1 MKESDPNTQLEE
13 SLRFESLLNDISV
26 RFVNLPAE
34 RIDAEI
40 EDVQRLIC
48 ECLSLEFSTLWQ
60 WSDEAPHFLTI
71 THLFSQQGWPP
82 RTPGIDARKELP
94 WLFEKLTRGE
104 ALTIVT
110 EEMPPEAA
118 VDREFRRK
126 YNLKSSVVI
135 PLSAGRGPLIG
146 ILGFHC
152 MKSERTWPDVIVKR
166 LHLVAQIF
174 ANALFR
180 KRSERELRE
189 SQARLS
195 MAVEAAGVGLWSLE
209 IDTGLFWANSQA
221 KDIFHLPADET
232 LTYQRF
238 VSALLHR
245 DDRERVSQAVQASMQ
260 SDADLGVEYRIVLP
274 DGSIR
279 WILSKGKRRL
289 KPTGEAAQLM
299 GASIDISQRK
309 HMEERLRLQ
318 VEEIEGLRRKLERE
332 NIYLRQEI
340 ELQHV
345 HDEIVGGSPRMRQT
359 LAKVEQVARTDTT
372 VLIEGETGTGKE
384 LLAMSVHRL
393 SARKQRP
400 LVTVNCASL
409 PPTLIESELFGR
421 EKGAYTGA
429 LTRMAGRF
437 EVADRG
443 TLFLDEIGE
452 LPLDVQAK
460 LLRVLEQ
467 GRFERLGSNRTL
479 QVDVRI
485 IAATNQHLSQQV
497 AAGRF
502 RKDLFYRLNVF
513 PITLPPLRE
522 RAEDIPSLVWAFVR
536 QYEKKMGKRV
546 DHIPRKSM
554 DNLQHYAWP
563 GNVRE
568 LRNVIER
575 ALIGCVDRT
584 LDVRVPQDAFP
595 EAPEGRNL
603 EDTERRHILSVLKQ
617 TGWRLSGPGGAAD
630 ILGLKR
636 TTLHSKMKKLGIRR
650 SPLGMP

>member
-1 MKESDPNTQLEE
+1 MTKLTPNTQLEE
-13 SLRFESLLNDISV
+13 SLRFESLLNEISV

-34 RIDAEI
+34 RIDAAI

-48 ECLSLEFSTLWQ
+48 ECLSLDLSTLWQ
-60 WSDEAPHFLTI
+60 WSDKAPHFLTI
-71 THLFSQQGWPP
+71 THLYSPWGWPP
-82 RTPGIDARKELP
+82 RTQGIDAQKELP
-94 WLFEKLTRGE
+94 WLFEQITRGE
-104 ALTIVT
+104 ALTIIT

-118 VDREFRRK
+118 IDRDFRRK
-126 YNLKSSVVI
+126 HNLKSSVVI

-152 MKSERTWPDVIVKR
+152 VKSERTWPDLIVKR
-166 LHLVAQIF
+166 FHLVAQIF

-180 KRSERELRE
+180 KRKDQELLESE
-189 SQARLS
+189 ARLNL
-195 MAVEAAGVGLWSLE
+195 ATEAAGVGLWIME
-209 IDTGLFWANSQA
+209 IDTGFIWVTPQA
-221 KDIFHLPADET
+221 KDIFHLAADEK
-232 LTYQRF
+232 LNYERF
-238 VSALLHR
+238 NRAIHP
-245 DDRERVSQAVQASMQ
+245 DDRQRVYQAIQASIQ
-260 SDADLGVEYRIVLP
+260 SDADLDVEYRIVLP

-289 KPTGEAAQLM
+289 RPTGEAAQLT

-309 HMEERLRLQ
+309 QMEERLRLQ
-318 VEEIEGLRRKLERE
+318 VEEIEGLKRKLERE

-345 HDEIVGGSPRMRQT
+345 HDEIVGRSAPMRQT
-359 LAKVEQVARTDTT
+359 LAKVEQVARTDAT

-384 LLAMSVHRL
+384 LLAKSVHRL
-393 SARKQRP
+393 SARTQRP
-400 LVTVNCASL
+400 MVTVNCASL

-429 LTRMAGRF
+429 LTRMTGRF
-437 EVADRG
+437 ELADRG

-467 GRFERLGSNRTL
+467 GRFERLGSNQTL

-485 IAATNQHLSQQV
+485 IAATNQDLSQQV
-497 AAGRF
+497 VAGKF

-522 RAEDIPSLVWAFVR
+522 RPEDIPSLVWAFVR

-546 DHIPRKSM
+546 DQIPRKSM
-554 DNLQHYAWP
+554 DKLQQYAWP

-575 ALIGCVDRT
+575 ALIECTGRT
-584 LDVRVPQDAFP
+584 LDLHLPQASFT

-603 EDTERRHILSVLKQ
+603 EDIERRHILSVLKQ
-617 TGWRLSGPGGAAD
+617 TGGRLSGPGGAAD

-650 SPLGMP
+650 SPQVMP

>member
-1 MKESDPNTQLEE
+1 MTKLIPNTQQEE
-13 SLRFESLLNDISV
+13 SQRFESLLNEISV

-48 ECLSLEFSTLWQ
+48 ECLFLDLSTLWQ
-60 WSDEAPHFLTI
+60 WSGKTPDSLTI
-71 THLFSQQGWPP
+71 THLYSPGGWPP
-82 RTPGIDARKELP
+82 RPEEIDGRKELP
-94 WLFEKLTRGE
+94 WCFEQLTRGE
-104 ALTIVT
+104 ALTILT

-118 VDREFRRK
+118 LDRDYRRK
-126 YNLKSSVVI
+126 HNLKSSVVI
-135 PLSAGRGPLIG
+135 PLSAGKGPLIG

-152 MKSERTWPDVIVKR
+152 VKSERTWPDQIVKR
-166 LHLVAQIF
+166 FHLVAQIF

-180 KRSERELRE
+180 KRSDQELRE
-189 SQARLS
+189 SKARLNL
-195 MAVEAAGVGLWSLE
+195 ATEAAGVGLWIME
-209 IDTGLFWANSQA
+209 IDTGFIWVNSQA
-221 KDIFHLPADET
+221 RDIFHFAADEK
-232 LTYQRF
+232 LNYERLNGVIQP
-238 VSALLHR
+238 
-245 DDRERVSQAVQASMQ
+245 DDRQRVHQAVQASIQ
-260 SDADLGVEYRIVLP
+260 SDAHLGVEYRIVLP

-279 WILSKGKRRL
+279 WVLSNGKRRL
-289 KPTGEAAQLM
+289 RPTGEAAQLM

-309 HMEERLRLQ
+309 QMEERLRMQ
-318 VEEIEGLRRKLERE
+318 VEEIEVLKRKLEME

-345 HDEIVGGSPRMRQT
+345 HDEIVGRSAPMRQT
-359 LAKVEQVARTDTT
+359 LAKVEQVARTDAT

-384 LLAMSVHRL
+384 ILATAVHRL
-393 SARKQRP
+393 STRKERP

-421 EKGAYTGA
+421 ERGAYTGA
-429 LTRMAGRF
+429 LTRMTGRF
-437 EVADRG
+437 EVANRG

-467 GRFERLGSNRTL
+467 GRFERLGSTQTL

-485 IAATNQHLSQQV
+485 IAATNQDLSQQV
-497 AAGRF
+497 VAGRF

-522 RAEDIPSLVWAFVR
+522 RLEDIPSLVWAFVR

-554 DNLQHYAWP
+554 DKLQQYTWP

-575 ALIGCVDRT
+575 ALIECT
-584 LDVRVPQDAFP
+584 AEPWMCIC
-595 EAPEGRNL
+595 
-603 EDTERRHILSVLKQ
+603 RRPLL
-617 TGWRLSGPGGAAD
+617 P
-630 ILGLKR
+630 
-636 TTLHSKMKKLGIRR
+636 KLRAEVTFVYG
-650 SPLGMP
+650 

>member
-1 MKESDPNTQLEE
+1 MTKSNLNTQLEE

-48 ECLSLEFSTLWQ
+48 ECLSLDLSSLWQ
-60 WSDEAPHFLTI
+60 WSDKAPHFLTL
-71 THLFSQQGWPP
+71 THLHGPP
-82 RTPGIDARKELP
+82 DGPERPQGIDGRKELP
-94 WLFEKLTRGE
+94 WLFEKMTNGE
-104 ALTIVT
+104 ALTIIT
-110 EEMPPEAA
+110 EEMPPGAELDQ
-118 VDREFRRK
+118 VFRRK
-126 YNLKSSVVI
+126 FNVKSSVII

-146 ILGFHC
+146 VLSFDC
-152 MKSERTWPDVIVKR
+152 VKSERTWPDLIVKR
-166 LHLVAQIF
+166 LYLVAQIF
-174 ANALFR
+174 ANALAR
-180 KRSERELRE
+180 KRGEQELRQSE
-189 SQARLS
+189 ARLN
-195 MAVEAAGVGLWSLE
+195 MATEAAGVGLWILE
-209 IDTGLFWANSQA
+209 TDTGLFWVTPQA
-221 KDIFHLPADET
+221 RAIFHLPVDET
-232 LTYQRF
+232 VTYER
-238 VSALLHR
+238 LYGLIHP
-245 DDRERVSQAVQASMQ
+245 DDRERVQQAVQASIHT
-260 SDADLGVEYRIVLP
+260 DADLGVEYRIVLP
-274 DGSIR
+274 DGSSR
-279 WILSKGKRRL
+279 WILSRGKRRSS
-289 KPTGEAAQLM
+289 PTGEVAQLM
-299 GASIDISQRK
+299 GVSIDISQRK
-309 HMEERLRLQ
+309 LMEERLRLQ

-340 ELQHV
+340 ELQQV
-345 HDEIVGGSPRMRQT
+345 HDEIVGRSTAMRQT

-393 SARKQRP
+393 SARKERP

-409 PPTLIESELFGR
+409 PPALIESELFGR

-429 LTRMAGRF
+429 LTRMTGRF
-437 EVADRG
+437 EVADKA

-485 IAATNQHLSQQV
+485 IAATNQNLSQQV

-522 RAEDIPSLVWAFVR
+522 RPEDIPSLVWAFVR

-554 DNLQHYAWP
+554 DKLQQYTWP

-575 ALIGCVDRT
+575 GLIECVGRT
-584 LDVRVPQDAFP
+584 LDVQLPQAVFP
-595 EAPEGRNL
+595 EATEGRNL

-650 SPLGMP
+650 SPPGMP

>member
-1 MKESDPNTQLEE
+1 MTKSNLNTQLEE

-48 ECLSLEFSTLWQ
+48 ECLSLDLSSLWQ
-60 WSDEAPHFLTI
+60 WSDKAPHFLTL
-71 THLFSQQGWPP
+71 THLHGPP
-82 RTPGIDARKELP
+82 DGPERPQGIDGRKELP
-94 WLFEKLTRGE
+94 WLFEKMTNGE
-104 ALTIVT
+104 ALTIIT
-110 EEMPPEAA
+110 EEMPPGAELDQ
-118 VDREFRRK
+118 VFRRK
-126 YNLKSSVVI
+126 FNVKSSVII

-146 ILGFHC
+146 VLSFDC
-152 MKSERTWPDVIVKR
+152 VKSERTWPDLIVKR
-166 LHLVAQIF
+166 LYLVAQIF
-174 ANALFR
+174 ANALAR
-180 KRSERELRE
+180 KRGEQELRQSE
-189 SQARLS
+189 ARLN
-195 MAVEAAGVGLWSLE
+195 MATEAAGVGLWILE
-209 IDTGLFWANSQA
+209 TDTGLFWVTPQA
-221 KDIFHLPADET
+221 RAIFHLPVDET
-232 LTYQRF
+232 VTYER
-238 VSALLHR
+238 LYGLIHP
-245 DDRERVSQAVQASMQ
+245 DDRERVQQAVQASIHT
-260 SDADLGVEYRIVLP
+260 DADLGVEYRIVLP
-274 DGSIR
+274 DGSSR
-279 WILSKGKRRL
+279 WILSRGKRRSS
-289 KPTGEAAQLM
+289 PTGEVAQLM
-299 GASIDISQRK
+299 GVSIDISQRK
-309 HMEERLRLQ
+309 LMEERLRLQ

-340 ELQHV
+340 ELQQV
-345 HDEIVGGSPRMRQT
+345 HDEIVGRSTAMRQT

-393 SARKQRP
+393 SARKERP
-400 LVTVNCASL
+400 LVTVNCAS
-409 PPTLIESELFGR
+409 PPPALIESELFGR

-429 LTRMAGRF
+429 LTRMTGRF
-437 EVADRG
+437 EVADKA

-485 IAATNQHLSQQV
+485 IAATNQNLSQQV

-522 RAEDIPSLVWAFVR
+522 RPEDIPSLVWAFVR

-554 DNLQHYAWP
+554 DKLQQYTWP

-575 ALIGCVDRT
+575 GLIECVGRT
-584 LDVRVPQDAFP
+584 LDVQLPQAVFP
-595 EAPEGRNL
+595 EATEGRNL

-650 SPLGMP
+650 SPPGMP